1 MKDLNESVRDEIDVI
16 LRHAQKALTTGDK
29 QSATKL
35 VEEAW
40 SKLPDPKFGWDVSKS
55 FAHAVAEL
63 YRDTGNFSAALKV
76 MNNLFLS
83 GTVKPYQDGPYF
95 ILGTI
100 YFELG
105 DLENAKKSLIKAAK
119 ISKGRCFNGEP
130 EKYKSII

>member
-29 QSATKL
+29 QSAAKL
-35 VEEAW
+35 AAEAW

-83 GTVKPYQDGPYF
+83 GQSNHTKMAH
-95 ILGTI
+95 ILYWGLSTLNLAI
-100 YFELG
+100 WRTQK
-105 DLENAKKSLIKAAK
+105 NHS
-119 ISKGRCFNGEP
+119 
-130 EKYKSII
+130 